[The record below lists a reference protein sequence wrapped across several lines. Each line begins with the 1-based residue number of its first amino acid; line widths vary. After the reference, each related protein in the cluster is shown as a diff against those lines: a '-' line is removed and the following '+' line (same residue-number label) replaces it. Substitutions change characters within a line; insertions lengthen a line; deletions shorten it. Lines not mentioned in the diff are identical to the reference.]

1 MTLDE
6 LLLEWS
12 YRSDKGYPDMDN
24 PSDISIL
31 KEILEQ
37 LDLPTDDILDKVS
50 YANKDGKPGITGSKP
65 STPDLEGLDPNPP
78 LVPGAFAVIISS
90 FKLRTILIILLSL

>member
-24 PSDISIL
+24 PSDIQIL

-37 LDLPTDDILDKVS
+37 LDLPTDDVLDKVS
-50 YANKDGKPGITGSKP
+50 YANKDGKPGIAGLEP
-65 STPDLEGLDPNPP
+65 SNYDDVDLNPP
-78 LVPGAFAVIISS
+78 TDPTTPEEPEPDPEPTPEVVLDEA
-90 FKLRTILIILLSL
+90 K

>member
-24 PSDISIL
+24 PSDISL
-31 KEILEQ
+31 LTEILEQ
-37 LDLPTDDILDKVS
+37 LDLPTDDIIKKIS
-50 YANKDGKPGITGSKP
+50 YANKDGEPGI
-65 STPDLEGLDPNPP
+65 
-78 LVPGAFAVIISS
+78 
-90 FKLRTILIILLSL
+90 SLNSRCWVKRAQDRI